1 MIKARFAGEV
11 DAWLVRNLP
20 FLQRTPFHP
29 NWLSLAGLA
38 VSLAA
43 AGLFAQGRFRIAALV
58 LALGA
63 FFDLV
68 DGVVARAQ
76 GCADDFGAFLD
87 SSIDRVVD
95 MALFFALAMHYAGQG
110 EAGIAWLAGAA
121 LLSTV
126 MVSYT
131 KARAEAVLP
140 ELRVGLFE
148 RAERILVVLAGALL
162 GLMPAA
168 LALVT
173 LGSSISIVQRVLHA
187 RRGMA
192 ALSDNA
198 GVPLRQARGETH
210 HAG

>member
-11 DAWLVRNLP
+11 DAWLVKNLP
-20 FLQRTPFHP
+20 FLLRSPLHP
-29 NWLSLAGLA
+29 NWLSLFGLA
-38 VSLAA
+38 VSLVA
-43 AGLFAQGRFRIAALV
+43 AGLFAQGQFRIAALV

-87 SSIDRVVD
+87 STIDRVVD
-95 MALFFALAMHYAGQG
+95 MALFFALAMYYARQG
-110 EAGIAWLAGAA
+110 ETEVAWLAGAA
-121 LLSTV
+121 LLTTV
-126 MVSYT
+126 LVSYT

-140 ELRVGLFE
+140 ELNVGLFE

-162 GLMPAA
+162 GLVPAA

-173 LGSSISIVQRVLHA
+173 LGCSISIVQRVVYA

-192 ALSDNA
+192 T
-198 GVPLRQARGETH
+198 PLRQARGEAQH
-210 HAG
+210 GG

>member
-20 FLQRTPFHP
+20 LLQRTPFHP
-29 NWLSLAGLA
+29 NWLSLFGLA

-43 AGLFAQGRFRIAALV
+43 AGLFAGGHFRSAALV

-76 GCADDFGAFLD
+76 GRADDFGAFLD

-95 MALFFALAMHYAGQG
+95 MALFFALAMYYAGQG
-110 EAGIAWLAGAA
+110 ETAVAWLAGAA

-126 MVSYT
+126 LVSYT

-173 LGSSISIVQRVLHA
+173 LGNSISIVQRVAHA

-192 ALSDNA
+192 AL
-198 GVPLRQARGETH
+198 PRQARGETH
-210 HAG
+210 HAR